1 MMEDEAINAL
11 SKRLVDQG
19 LLIEAGW
26 QTLKLMS
33 VSPNAPQIQLN
44 EMRNAFFAGAQHL
57 FASVLGILDPEEEIT
72 DQDMRRM
79 DAIAKELQN
88 FYNEFVAK
96 HNIKGKN

>member
-1 MMEDEAINAL
+1 MKQSMHYQNDL
-11 SKRLVDQG
+11 SIKDF
-19 LLIEAGW
+19 LIEAGW
-26 QTLKLMS
+26 QTLRAMS
-33 VSPNAPQIQLN
+33 VSPRASQIQIN

>member
-1 MMEDEAINAL
+1 MEDEAINAIT
-11 SKRLVDQG
+11 KRLVDQG

-26 QTLKLMS
+26 QTLRAMS
-33 VSPNAPQIQLN
+33 VSPRASQIQIN

-72 DQDMRRM
+72 DNDMRRM

-96 HNIKGKN
+96 HKG